1 MSPRDKTAR
10 APCGM
15 FGVVELRGSDMAAS
29 VDRRSFLRSAVAA
42 AALAGAPSRAW
53 ASGPQRDGVLD
64 VIVIGAGLAGLTTA
78 RDLARAGN
86 DSFAVLEAR
95 ERVGGRTL
103 NHALRNGA
111 WSEVG
116 GQWIGPG
123 QTAVADLAREL
134 EIETF
139 ESEYRGRSVY
149 RYGEGRVT
157 VRTDGEV
164 ANEPQLTAELEA
176 LARALPAEQAW
187 NADGAAA
194 LDRISLAD
202 WLDARDARPLD
213 RLTFQIASILEMGVS
228 PSRLS
233 LLHFLT
239 MIRCAGSLA
248 RLEAQKDGAQERRFH
263 GGSQLLSIR
272 MAEALGEGVRL
283 GHVVRAIRG
292 WDREVVEVVTT
303 RGAFRA
309 HSVVMALS
317 PPLCER
323 IAFSPALP
331 AARRELQRRWPAH
344 APQMK
349 AAAIYPSA
357 FWFDAGFN
365 GQVFAVDGPVIWSY
379 DNSPPDHRLGVIN
392 AFLRAGEMPS
402 DPALAERAVTRV
414 LADSLRDDRLLT
426 PLEFH
431 VQDWG
436 REEFTLSC
444 VSPLPPGLLT
454 SGLMPALTDGVGALI
469 WAGSE
474 TADVWRGFMDG
485 AVRSGHRA
493 ALLALQ
499 SLRSQRR
506 A

>member
-1 MSPRDKTAR
+1 MS
-10 APCGM
+10 
-15 FGVVELRGSDMAAS
+15 AS
-29 VDRRSFLRSAVAA
+29 ADRRSFLKSAGLAA
-42 AALAGAPSRAW
+42 AALAGAASRAS
-53 ASGPQRDGVLD
+53 ASAPARDGVLE

-103 NHALRNGA
+103 NHALRNGG
-111 WSEVG
+111 WSEAG

-149 RYGEGRVT
+149 RAGEGRVA

-164 ANEPQLTAELEA
+164 EYAPALTAEIES
-176 LARALPAEQAW
+176 LARALPAEQVW

-194 LDRISLAD
+194 LDRISVAD
-202 WLDARDARPLD
+202 WLATRSPSPLD
-213 RLTFQIASILEMGVS
+213 RVSFQVASILMMGVS

-233 LLHFLT
+233 FLHYLS
-239 MIRCAGSLA
+239 MIRFAGSIA
-248 RLEAQKDGAQERRFH
+248 RLEAQKDGAQETRFH
-263 GGSQLLSIR
+263 GGSQILSIR
-272 MAEALGEGVRL
+272 MAEALGERVRL
-283 GHVVRAIRG
+283 GHAVRAIRG
-292 WDREVVEVVTT
+292 WDRDVVEVVTT
-303 RGAFRA
+303 RGVLRA
-309 HSVVMALS
+309 RRVVLALS

-349 AAAIYPSA
+349 GAVVYPSA
-357 FWFDAGFN
+357 FWFDTGFN

-379 DNSPPDHRLGVIN
+379 DNSPPDHRLGVVN
-392 AFLRAGEMPS
+392 AFLRASEMPS
-402 DPALAERAVTRV
+402 DPSLAERAVTRV
-414 LADSLRDDRLLT
+414 LSESLGDDRFLA

-436 REEFTLSC
+436 REEFTLTC
-444 VSPLPPGLLT
+444 VSPMPPGLLT
-454 SGLMPALTDGVGALI
+454 SGLMPALTKSVGALI

-499 SLRSQRR
+499 SLRSGRT